1 MTGSPPR
8 MRGRRHRSEQQ
19 QSAVRLTPAY
29 AGKTARSAASR
40 PPRWAHP
47 RVCGEDLRGY
57 GGVSVPLGSPPRMR
71 GRRARGVVY
80 CCLGGLTP
88 AYAGK
93 TGRSS
98 RASWTARAHPRVCG
112 EDVGDLL
119 VAGVVA
125 GSPPRMRGRLLLRLR
140 PVRHPRLTPA
150 YAGKTQKGAR
160 PMTALTA
167 HPRVCG
173 EDRRSSGCWAP

>member
-125 GSPPRMRGRLLLRLR
+125 GSPPRMRGRRDQPGGKGR
-140 PVRHPRLTPA
+140 RAGLTPA
-150 YAGKTQKGAR
+150 YAGKTVVAFTPGPA
-160 PMTALTA
+160 PAA

-173 EDRRSSGCWAP
+173 EDSKRS